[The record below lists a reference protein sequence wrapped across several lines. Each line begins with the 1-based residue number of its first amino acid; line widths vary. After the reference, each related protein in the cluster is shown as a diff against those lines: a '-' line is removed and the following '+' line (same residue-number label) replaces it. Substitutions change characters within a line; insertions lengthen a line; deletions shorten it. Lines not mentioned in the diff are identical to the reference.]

1 MLKQMKRRHRCQT
14 DGAFKST
21 EDQKVYLTASWAFRG
36 SP

>member
-1 MLKQMKRRHRCQT
+1 MLKQMKRRHRCRT

-21 EDQKVYLTASWAFRG
+21 EYQKVYLTAIWALRG